1 MCWVFFSFLLNI
13 QKLPQGKS
21 FCSCSKAFVQGM
33 IDNCFKTVFYL
44 FGRNFGENDQKLKA
58 AQQNYNYLFSGY

>member
-1 MCWVFFSFLLNI
+1 
-13 QKLPQGKS
+13 
-21 FCSCSKAFVQGM
+21 M